1 MPEMI
6 AAAIISAVG
15 ATGTAATLITIGTY
29 VVTTAVTVFA
39 AKSMAE
45 SAMAGLGDI
54 EANMGAQ
61 IKMSF
66 RTDHPR
72 RLVYGTSKLAGP
84 VAYLAT
90 SDAASGDNPDNKYLH
105 VVMLLGEGPFN
116 GINNVF
122 FGDTDL
128 ELTSSGTDSAGNTR
142 WVPASNNKYA
152 GLVRVKKHLGA
163 TSQNADP
170 DLISATSE
178 WTANHR
184 LRGIAYLY
192 VRLEYDQDTLAS
204 IPNISAIVQ
213 GKQVYD
219 PRTNSTVFS
228 NNPALCIR
236 DFLLSDNGLGASTS
250 EVDDTRFIEQANVCD
265 QTVTLDSSG
274 NTQTRYTLD
283 GTVALNTS
291 PVAIMDQML
300 ACCVGSIPYVQGKH
314 QLQVGAAI
322 PNSRNHNINTSFLA
336 GNVVI
341 QTDGGK
347 KNRINAVRGTFM
359 DPANNYNVVDFAPYT
374 DSTYETEDGEK
385 LWADVAFNFVKDNK
399 RAQRI
404 AKLLVERNRQ
414 SQSLRLNC
422 NLKAF
427 HIAVNDT
434 ITFTLDRDG
443 TGGEDAI
450 FTNKKYRVTSWSLQ
464 ATGGVLLEAVEEAN
478 AIYSWNFGDTFGI
491 DIAPNTSL
499 PNPRFTAAPTNVT
512 ATEGAD
518 LNRDGALLTSLTVSW
533 TKASDAFTG
542 QYEVFLEKH
551 IGGSTYLPISS
562 QRVGSATSKVVFGGL
577 QVGTAYRASVQSISV
592 IDVRS
597 ALAYATVITLA
608 GDNTAPAVVT
618 PTVIAGH
625 KRVKISWTN
634 PTDLDFAGVEI
645 FRRTSSG
652 LPANNVAPSIS
663 VAGIPGVAQDILDE
677 GLTNNQGYH
686 YWLRTVDYT
695 GNKSAWRPN
704 TAAGA
709 TATPSADSL
718 AAFDNSSTGFVDAAG
733 AGAAAPVQ
741 TVTVNGGSDITD
753 SNGDADVLAVTE
765 IKVNGTTLTLTDG
778 SADITALTGITF
790 NSTPVTVTSGGV
802 TIDAL
807 TGVQLNGTD
816 ITATS
821 AGVADIDAVTEVKIN
836 GSAVTVTDG
845 SAAVSAV
852 TEVKLNGT
860 VVTPSS
866 GSVDVTAIDE
876 VKLNGTVVTPSS
888 GSVDVAAIDEVKLN
902 GQALTPSS
910 GSVDVEAV
918 NQVKLNGTTV
928 TPTTT
933 TAGVRSISIAAVDEV
948 KINGTAVSGSNGSV
962 DLSVLTGI
970 DFNGTALT
978 ASNGTMSLSALT
990 GVTMPTNTVD
1000 ANGNP
1005 GSVTATV
1012 ASDGSLTL
1020 GAMANIDSIS
1030 TSNASLFLANSIVTN
1045 NMLAGSIT
1053 AGKLQVTSLSAISAS
1068 AGTITAGL
1076 LQNDADD
1083 PTFVIDLTNGTITIS
1098 T

>member
-1 MPEMI
+1 MPELI
-6 AAAIISAVG
+6 AAAIIKAAGVAAAS
-15 ATGTAATLITIGTY
+15 TAATLITIGTY

-39 AKSMAE
+39 AKKMAE
-45 SAMAGLGDI
+45 SAMGGLGDI

-72 RLVYGTSKLAGP
+72 RLVYGTTKLAGP
-84 VAYLAT
+84 VAYIAT
-90 SDAASGDNPDNKYLH
+90 SDASSGDNPDNKYLH
-105 VVMLLGEGPFN
+105 IVMLLGEGPFN
-116 GINNVF
+116 AISDVF
-122 FGDTDL
+122 MGDTDL

-142 WVPASNNKYA
+142 WVPASNNKFA
-152 GLVRVKKHLGA
+152 GLVRVKKHLGG
-163 TSQNADP
+163 TSQTSDP

-322 PNSRNHNINTSFLA
+322 PNSRNHNIDTSYLA

-404 AKLLVERNRQ
+404 SKLLVERNRQ
-414 SQSLRLNC
+414 SQSLRLHC

-443 TGGEDAI
+443 TGGENAI
-450 FTNKKYRVTSWSLQ
+450 FTNKKYRVSSWSLQ
-464 ATGGVLLEAVEEAN
+464 ATGGVILEAVEEAN
-478 AIYSWNFGDTFGI
+478 AIYNWNFGDTFGI
-491 DIAPNTSL
+491 DVAPNTNL
-499 PNPRFTAAPTNVT
+499 PNPRFTAAATGVT
-512 ATEGAD
+512 TTEGAD
-518 LNRDGALLTSLTVSW
+518 LNNDGAVLTALTVSW

-542 QYEVFLEKH
+542 QYEVFIERN

-562 QRVGSATSKVVFGGL
+562 QRVGSATSKVVFSGL
-577 QVGTAYRASVQSISV
+577 QVGQTYRASVQAISV

-597 ALAYATVITLA
+597 ALAYASVRTLA
-608 GDNTAPAVVT
+608 GDTTAPAVAT
-618 PTVIAGH
+618 PSVVAGH

-634 PTDLDFAGVEI
+634 PTDVDFSGVEI
-645 FRRTSSG
+645 FRKTG
-652 LPANNVAPSIS
+652 TGVPANNVAPTIS
-663 VAGIPGVAQDILDE
+663 VGGVPGVAQDILDE
-677 GLTNNQGYH
+677 GLANGTTYR

-704 TAAGA
+704 TSAGA
-709 TATPSADSL
+709 SAAPSADSL
-718 AAFDNSSTGFVDAAG
+718 AAYDNSSTGFVDDAG
-733 AGAAAPVQ
+733 ASAAAPVQ
-741 TVTVNGGSDITD
+741 SVTVNSGTD
-753 SNGDADVLAVTE
+753 VT
-765 IKVNGTTLTLTDG
+765 D
-778 SADITALTGITF
+778 
-790 NSTPVTVTSGGV
+790 SGGV
-802 TIDAL
+802 A
-807 TGVQLNGTD
+807 N
-816 ITATS
+816 
-821 AGVADIDAVTEVKIN
+821 IDAVTGIQVNSTDISGTNGVIN
-836 GSAVTVTDG
+836 ISAITGVD
-845 SAAVSAV
+845 
-852 TEVKLNGT
+852 LNG
-860 VVTPSS
+860 
-866 GSVDVTAIDE
+866 
-876 VKLNGTVVTPSS
+876 
-888 GSVDVAAIDEVKLN
+888 VAQTITGGE
-902 GQALTPSS
+902 
-910 GSVDVEAV
+910 
-918 NQVKLNGTTV
+918 
-928 TPTTT
+928 
-933 TAGVRSISIAAVDEV
+933 
-948 KINGTAVSGSNGSV
+948 V

-970 DFNGTALT
+970 SFNGSPVSV
-978 ASNGTMSLSALT
+978 SNGSGSISALT
-990 GVTMPTNTVD
+990 GVQINGANITPSNGVANVGAITSVEVNGSAVTPTGSGGVQKVSIAAVD
-1000 ANGNP
+1000 EIKIN
-1005 GSVTATV
+1005 GSVVSGTNGSVNLSVLEGINFNGTAVTASNGDISISALTGATITV
-1012 ASDGSLTL
+1012 NNADGSTGSVSGTVSSTGDLSL
-1020 GAMANIDSIS
+1020 GAMANINSIT

-1045 NMLAGSIT
+1045 DMLAGSIT
-1053 AGKLQVTSLSAISAS
+1053 AGKLNVADLSAITAS
-1068 AGTITAGL
+1068 AGTITAGV
-1076 LQNDADD
+1076 LQNATTN